1 MGSMHCHAV
10 RNGRCRSASL
20 YDDGF
25 MYLDQTTLLTAAG
38 LSSAALAVA
47 FLTSWIFFRNE
58 RHLLVW
64 ATGLIAIIIA
74 IVLFNS
80 GEGYPLVLRLPA
92 MALLVAGFVAIDCG
106 SSLFCARRMH
116 WRLPVGI
123 GLFGIVAVTLL
134 FLQGLSGIAT
144 ASANVAVATL
154 MSLTGWRFWMHRH
167 EALLGMGA
175 VAMVY
180 AVTALSFAA
189 CAAVLLIEGPA
200 VLTARPSNWAEEFN
214 AVASIVGLTSIGAI
228 SFALMQFRT
237 SQQHRRAS
245 LTDPLT
251 QLPNRRALTDNFLDV
266 PVAPGTCLIL
276 FDLDHFK
283 QINDRYGHA
292 AGDMTLVHFAGIL
305 ADHVSDDAIAA
316 RLGGEEFGVMMRN
329 VAASQAHALGE
340 AVRRTLAQTPVS
352 TDGETIIAT
361 VTAGFAIAS
370 DGQETGVT
378 LFSRADRALYE
389 AKRAGRNRVLGA
401 QPELV
406 RTSGGLSE
414 TA

>member
-1 MGSMHCHAV
+1 
-10 RNGRCRSASL
+10 
-20 YDDGF
+20 

-58 RHLLVW
+58 KHLLVW

-175 VAMVY
+175 VAMLY

-305 ADHVSDDAIAA
+305 AAHVSDDAIAA

>member
-1 MGSMHCHAV
+1 MH
-10 RNGRCRSASL
+10 
-20 YDDGF
+20 
-25 MYLDQTTLLTAAG
+25 LDQTTLLTAAG

-47 FLTSWIFFRNE
+47 FLSSWIFFRNE
-58 RHLLVW
+58 KHLLIW
-64 ATGLIAIIIA
+64 ATGLVAIIIA
-74 IVLFNS
+74 IVLYNS
-80 GEGYPLVLRLPA
+80 GEGYPTILRLPA
-92 MALLVAGFVAIDCG
+92 MALLIAGFVAIDCG
-106 SSLFCARRMH
+106 SSLFCAQRMR
-116 WRLPVGI
+116 WGLPVGI
-123 GLFGIVAVTLL
+123 GLIGIVAVT
-134 FLQGLSGIAT
+134 FFFVQGLSGIAT
-144 ASANVAVATL
+144 ASANLAIAAL
-154 MSLTGWRFWMHRH
+154 MSLTGWRFWVHRH

-175 VAMVY
+175 VAVLY
-180 AVTALSFAA
+180 GATALSFAA
-189 CAAVLLIEGPA
+189 CAAVLFIEGPA
-200 VLTARPSNWAEEFN
+200 VLTLRPSNWAEELN

-251 QLPNRRALTDNFLDV
+251 QLPNRRALTDNFLEGA
-266 PVAPGTCLIL
+266 VAPGTCLIL

-292 AGDMTLVHFAGIL
+292 AGDVMLVHFAGIL
-305 ADHVSDDAIAA
+305 AERVPDGAIAA
-316 RLGGEEFGVMMRN
+316 RLGGEEFGVMMPQA
-329 VAASQAHALGE
+329 AASQAHALGE
-340 AVRRTLAQTPVS
+340 AVRRALAETPVANE
-352 TDGETIIAT
+352 GETIAAT

-370 DGQETGVT
+370 DAQETGVT

-406 RTSGGLSE
+406 RSSGGLSE